1 MCPDASEGRKK
12 GKKASKI
19 TQNSLFGCIRML
31 LYTIRICSDGI
42 QILFSFIR
50 IQISINEYLTLYLCC
65 MAPKNTPELI
75 ERARKNL
82 LEGRYGQFDLIPALI
97 PVSLLLTE
105 KPRQLRRLISSQ
117 MEVPLEA
124 VRYRTFISW
133 LARFRARQSLI
144 SQPQPRPE
152 HQPAPPITKPIDW
165 KSFQA
170 STPRPRETDA
180 GALISFPTYD
190 A

>member
-1 MCPDASEGRKK
+1 MYPDASEGIKK

-19 TQNSLFGCIRML
+19 TRNSLFGCIWML
-31 LYTIRICSDGI
+31 LYTIRICSDVI

-50 IQISINEYLTLYLCC
+50 IQIFINEYLTLYLCC

-105 KPRQLRRLISSQ
+105 KPRQLRRLISTQ

-144 SQPQPRPE
+144 SQPQLRPE
-152 HQPAPPITKPIDW
+152 HPPAPPITKPFDW

-170 STPRPRETDA
+170 SNPGPRETDA

>member
-1 MCPDASEGRKK
+1 MHQKEVKK
-12 GKKASKI
+12 GKNASKI
-19 TQNSLFGCIRML
+19 TRNSLFGRIRML
-31 LYTIRICSDGI
+31 LYTIRKCSDVI

-65 MAPKNTPELI
+65 MPPKNTPELI

-105 KPRQLRRLISSQ
+105 KPRQLRRLISTQ

-133 LARFRARQSLI
+133 LARFRARQSMI
-144 SQPQPRPE
+144 SQSQPKPE
-152 HQPAPPITKPIDW
+152 QPPAPAITKPMDW

-170 STPRPRETDA
+170 SNPGPRESDT